1 MSQNETSG
9 TVAVDN
15 QKIKTKQ
22 MVLIALMT
30 AVTCVLGPLSIP
42 LPFSPVPIS
51 LTNFAIFLAIFV
63 LGMKNGTIS
72 FIIYLLLGAV
82 GVPVF
87 SSFRGGLQVLAGP
100 TGGYLIGFIFLAL
113 IMGFALDHFDRKL
126 GSYNHWNDHRNGCML
141 CIRNSLACK
150 TFKPLLQRRPY
161 DGCYPIP
168 SWRCSQNHHRSNRR
182 TKTLRCYT
190 EDKIIELFTERNIQ
204 TNLHGF
210 LFGCF
215 SFYRRLKYY
224 ML

>member
-15 QKIKTKQ
+15 QKIRTKQ

-72 FIIYLLLGAV
+72 FIIYLLLGAI

-87 SSFRGGLQVLAGP
+87 SSVRGGLQVLAGP

-126 GSYNHWNDHRNGCML
+126 VPTIIGMIIGMAVCYAFGTVWL
-141 CIRNSLACK
+141 AKLLSLS
-150 TFKPLLQRRPY
+150 FKEGLMMGVIPY
-161 DGCYPIP
+161 LAGDAA
-168 SWRCSQNHHRSNRR
+168 
-182 TKTLRCYT
+182 
-190 EDKIIELFTERNIQ
+190 KIIIAAIVGPKLYGATQKIR
-204 TNLHGF
+204 
-210 LFGCF
+210 
-215 SFYRRLKYY
+215 
-224 ML
+224 

>member
-126 GSYNHWNDHRNGCML
+126 VPTIIGMIIGMVVCYAFGTVL
-141 CIRNSLACK
+141 LAKLLSLS
-150 TFKPLLQRRPY
+150 FKEGLMMGVIPY
-161 DGCYPIP
+161 LPGDAA
-168 SWRCSQNHHRSNRR
+168 
-182 TKTLRCYT
+182 
-190 EDKIIELFTERNIQ
+190 KIIIAAIVGPKLYGATQKIR
-204 TNLHGF
+204 
-210 LFGCF
+210 
-215 SFYRRLKYY
+215 
-224 ML
+224 

>member
-15 QKIKTKQ
+15 QKIRTKQ

-63 LGMKNGTIS
+63 LGMKSGTIS

-87 SSFRGGLQVLAGP
+87 SSFRGGFQVLAGP

-113 IMGFALDHFDRKL
+113 IMRFALDHFDRKL
-126 GSYNHWNDHRNGCML
+126 VPTIIGMIIGMAVCYAFGTVWL
-141 CIRNSLACK
+141 AKLLSLS
-150 TFKPLLQRRPY
+150 FKEGLMMGVIPY
-161 DGCYPIP
+161 LAGDAA
-168 SWRCSQNHHRSNRR
+168 
-182 TKTLRCYT
+182 
-190 EDKIIELFTERNIQ
+190 KIIIAAIVGPKLYGATQKIR
-204 TNLHGF
+204 
-210 LFGCF
+210 
-215 SFYRRLKYY
+215 
-224 ML
+224 

>member
-15 QKIKTKQ
+15 QKIRTKQ

-30 AVTCVLGPLSIP
+30 PVTCVLGPLSIP

-63 LGMKNGTIS
+63 LGMKSGTIS
-72 FIIYLLLGAV
+72 FIIYLLRGAV

-87 SSFRGGLQVLAGP
+87 SSFRGGFQVLAGP

-126 GSYNHWNDHRNGCML
+126 VPTIIGMIIGMAVCYAFGTVWL
-141 CIRNSLACK
+141 AKLLSLS
-150 TFKPLLQRRPY
+150 FKEGLMMGVIPY
-161 DGCYPIP
+161 LPGDAA
-168 SWRCSQNHHRSNRR
+168 
-182 TKTLRCYT
+182 
-190 EDKIIELFTERNIQ
+190 KIIIAAIVGPKLYGATQKIR
-204 TNLHGF
+204 
-210 LFGCF
+210 
-215 SFYRRLKYY
+215 
-224 ML
+224 

>member
-126 GSYNHWNDHRNGCML
+126 VPTIIGMIIGMAVCYAFGTVWL
-141 CIRNSLACK
+141 AKLLSLS
-150 TFKPLLQRRPY
+150 FKEGLMMGVIPY
-161 DGCYPIP
+161 
-168 SWRCSQNHHRSNRR
+168 
-182 TKTLRCYT
+182 LA
-190 EDKIIELFTERNIQ
+190 EDVAKIIIAAIVGPKLYGATQKIR
-204 TNLHGF
+204 
-210 LFGCF
+210 
-215 SFYRRLKYY
+215 
-224 ML
+224 

>member
-15 QKIKTKQ
+15 QKIRTKQ

-63 LGMKNGTIS
+63 LGMKSGTIS

-87 SSFRGGLQVLAGP
+87 SSFRGGFQVLAGP

-126 GSYNHWNDHRNGCML
+126 VPTIIGMIIGMAVCYAFGTVWL
-141 CIRNSLACK
+141 AKLLSLS
-150 TFKPLLQRRPY
+150 FKEGLMMGVIPY
-161 DGCYPIP
+161 LAGDAAKDRK
-168 SWRCSQNHHRSNRR
+168 SVV
-182 TKTLRCYT
+182 
-190 EDKIIELFTERNIQ
+190 
-204 TNLHGF
+204 
-210 LFGCF
+210 
-215 SFYRRLKYY
+215 
-224 ML
+224 

>member
-15 QKIKTKQ
+15 QKIRTKQ

-51 LTNFAIFLAIFV
+51 LTNFAIFLAIFI
-63 LGMKNGTIS
+63 LGMKSGTIS

-126 GSYNHWNDHRNGCML
+126 VPTIIGMIIGMAVCYAFGTVRL
-141 CIRNSLACK
+141 AKLLSLS
-150 TFKPLLQRRPY
+150 FKEGLMMGVIPY
-161 DGCYPIP
+161 LPGDAA
-168 SWRCSQNHHRSNRR
+168 
-182 TKTLRCYT
+182 
-190 EDKIIELFTERNIQ
+190 KIIIAAIVGPKLYGATQKIR
-204 TNLHGF
+204 
-210 LFGCF
+210 
-215 SFYRRLKYY
+215 
-224 ML
+224 

>member
-72 FIIYLLLGAV
+72 FIIYLLLGAI

-126 GSYNHWNDHRNGCML
+126 VPTIIGMIIGMAVCYAFGTVWL
-141 CIRNSLACK
+141 AKLLSLS
-150 TFKPLLQRRPY
+150 FKEGLMMGVIPY
-161 DGCYPIP
+161 PPGDAA
-168 SWRCSQNHHRSNRR
+168 
-182 TKTLRCYT
+182 
-190 EDKIIELFTERNIQ
+190 KIIIAAIVGPKLYGATQKIR
-204 TNLHGF
+204 
-210 LFGCF
+210 
-215 SFYRRLKYY
+215 
-224 ML
+224 

>member
-15 QKIKTKQ
+15 QKIRTKQ

-42 LPFSPVPIS
+42 LPFSPVPLS

-63 LGMKNGTIS
+63 LGMKSGTIS
-72 FIIYLLLGAV
+72 FIIYLLLGAI

-113 IMGFALDHFDRKL
+113 IMGFALEHFDRKL
-126 GSYNHWNDHRNGCML
+126 VPTIIGMIIGMAVCYAFGTVWL
-141 CIRNSLACK
+141 AKLLSLS
-150 TFKPLLQRRPY
+150 FKEGLMMGVIPY
-161 DGCYPIP
+161 LAGDAA
-168 SWRCSQNHHRSNRR
+168 
-182 TKTLRCYT
+182 
-190 EDKIIELFTERNIQ
+190 KIIIAAIVGPKLYGATQKIR
-204 TNLHGF
+204 
-210 LFGCF
+210 
-215 SFYRRLKYY
+215 
-224 ML
+224 

>member
-15 QKIKTKQ
+15 QKIRTKQ

-51 LTNFAIFLAIFV
+51 LTNFAIFLAIFI

-113 IMGFALDHFDRKL
+113 IMGFALNHFDRKL
-126 GSYNHWNDHRNGCML
+126 VPTIIGMIIGMAVCYAFGTVWL
-141 CIRNSLACK
+141 AKLLSLS
-150 TFKPLLQRRPY
+150 FKEGLMMGVIPY
-161 DGCYPIP
+161 LPGDAA
-168 SWRCSQNHHRSNRR
+168 
-182 TKTLRCYT
+182 
-190 EDKIIELFTERNIQ
+190 KIIIAAIVGPKLYGATQKIR
-204 TNLHGF
+204 
-210 LFGCF
+210 
-215 SFYRRLKYY
+215 
-224 ML
+224 

>member
-15 QKIKTKQ
+15 QKIRTKQ
-22 MVLIALMT
+22 MVRISLMT

-63 LGMKNGTIS
+63 LGMKSGTIS

-87 SSFRGGLQVLAGP
+87 SSFRGGFQVLAGP

-126 GSYNHWNDHRNGCML
+126 VPTIIGMIIGMAVCYAFGTVWL
-141 CIRNSLACK
+141 AKLLSLS
-150 TFKPLLQRRPY
+150 FKEGLMMGVIPY
-161 DGCYPIP
+161 LAGDAA
-168 SWRCSQNHHRSNRR
+168 
-182 TKTLRCYT
+182 
-190 EDKIIELFTERNIQ
+190 KIIIAAIVGPKLYGATQKIR
-204 TNLHGF
+204 
-210 LFGCF
+210 
-215 SFYRRLKYY
+215 
-224 ML
+224 

>member
-87 SSFRGGLQVLAGP
+87 ASFRGGLQVLAGP

-126 GSYNHWNDHRNGCML
+126 VPTIIGMIIGMAVCYAFGTVWL
-141 CIRNSLACK
+141 AKLLSLS
-150 TFKPLLQRRPY
+150 FKEGLMMGVIPY
-161 DGCYPIP
+161 LAGDVA
-168 SWRCSQNHHRSNRR
+168 
-182 TKTLRCYT
+182 
-190 EDKIIELFTERNIQ
+190 KIIIAAIVGPKLYGATQKIR
-204 TNLHGF
+204 
-210 LFGCF
+210 
-215 SFYRRLKYY
+215 
-224 ML
+224 

>member
-15 QKIKTKQ
+15 QKIRTKQ

-87 SSFRGGLQVLAGP
+87 SSFRGGFQVLAGP

-126 GSYNHWNDHRNGCML
+126 VPTIIGMIIGMAVCYAFGTVWL
-141 CIRNSLACK
+141 AKLLSLS
-150 TFKPLLQRRPY
+150 FKEGLMMGVIPY
-161 DGCYPIP
+161 LPGDAA
-168 SWRCSQNHHRSNRR
+168 
-182 TKTLRCYT
+182 
-190 EDKIIELFTERNIQ
+190 KIIIAVIVGPKLYGATQKIR
-204 TNLHGF
+204 
-210 LFGCF
+210 
-215 SFYRRLKYY
+215 
-224 ML
+224 

>member
-15 QKIKTKQ
+15 QKIRTKQ

-51 LTNFAIFLAIFV
+51 LTNFAIFLAIFI

-126 GSYNHWNDHRNGCML
+126 VPTIIGMIIGMAVCYAFGTVWL
-141 CIRNSLACK
+141 AKLLSLS
-150 TFKPLLQRRPY
+150 FKEGLMMGVIPY
-161 DGCYPIP
+161 LAGDAA
-168 SWRCSQNHHRSNRR
+168 
-182 TKTLRCYT
+182 
-190 EDKIIELFTERNIQ
+190 KIIIATIVGPKLYGATQKIR
-204 TNLHGF
+204 
-210 LFGCF
+210 
-215 SFYRRLKYY
+215 
-224 ML
+224 

>member
-15 QKIKTKQ
+15 QKIRTKQ

-113 IMGFALDHFDRKL
+113 IMGFALDHFERKL
-126 GSYNHWNDHRNGCML
+126 VPTIIGMIIGMAVCYAFGTVWL
-141 CIRNSLACK
+141 AKLLSLS
-150 TFKPLLQRRPY
+150 FKEGLMMGVIPY
-161 DGCYPIP
+161 LPGDAA
-168 SWRCSQNHHRSNRR
+168 
-182 TKTLRCYT
+182 
-190 EDKIIELFTERNIQ
+190 KIIIAAIVGPKLYGATQKIR
-204 TNLHGF
+204 
-210 LFGCF
+210 
-215 SFYRRLKYY
+215 
-224 ML
+224 

>member
-126 GSYNHWNDHRNGCML
+126 VPTIIGMIIGMVVCYAFGTVWL
-141 CIRNSLACK
+141 AKLLSLS
-150 TFKPLLQRRPY
+150 FKEGLMMGVIPY
-161 DGCYPIP
+161 LPGDAA
-168 SWRCSQNHHRSNRR
+168 
-182 TKTLRCYT
+182 
-190 EDKIIELFTERNIQ
+190 KIIIAAIVGPKLYGATRKI
-204 TNLHGF
+204 
-210 LFGCF
+210 
-215 SFYRRLKYY
+215 R
-224 ML
+224 

>member
-15 QKIKTKQ
+15 QKIRTKQ

-63 LGMKNGTIS
+63 LGMKSGTIS
-72 FIIYLLLGAV
+72 FIIYLLLGAI

-126 GSYNHWNDHRNGCML
+126 VPTIIGMIIGMAVCYAFGTVWL
-141 CIRNSLACK
+141 AKLLSLS
-150 TFKPLLQRRPY
+150 FKEGLMMG
-161 DGCYPIP
+161 DAA
-168 SWRCSQNHHRSNRR
+168 
-182 TKTLRCYT
+182 
-190 EDKIIELFTERNIQ
+190 KIIIAAIVGPKLYGATQKIR
-204 TNLHGF
+204 
-210 LFGCF
+210 
-215 SFYRRLKYY
+215 
-224 ML
+224 

>member
-15 QKIKTKQ
+15 QKIRTQQ

-63 LGMKNGTIS
+63 LGMKSGTIS

-87 SSFRGGLQVLAGP
+87 SSFRGGFQVLAGP

-126 GSYNHWNDHRNGCML
+126 LPTIIGMIIGMVVCYAFGTVWL
-141 CIRNSLACK
+141 AKLLSLS
-150 TFKPLLQRRPY
+150 FKEGLMMGVIPY
-161 DGCYPIP
+161 LAGDAA
-168 SWRCSQNHHRSNRR
+168 
-182 TKTLRCYT
+182 
-190 EDKIIELFTERNIQ
+190 KIIIAAIVGPKLYGATQKIR
-204 TNLHGF
+204 
-210 LFGCF
+210 
-215 SFYRRLKYY
+215 
-224 ML
+224 

>member
-63 LGMKNGTIS
+63 LGMKSGTIS
-72 FIIYLLLGAV
+72 FIIYLLLGAI

-126 GSYNHWNDHRNGCML
+126 VPTIIGMIIGMAVCYAFGTVWL
-141 CIRNSLACK
+141 AKLLSLS
-150 TFKPLLQRRPY
+150 FKEGLMMGVIPY
-161 DGCYPIP
+161 LAGDAA
-168 SWRCSQNHHRSNRR
+168 
-182 TKTLRCYT
+182 
-190 EDKIIELFTERNIQ
+190 KIIIAAIVGPKLYGATQKIR
-204 TNLHGF
+204 
-210 LFGCF
+210 
-215 SFYRRLKYY
+215 
-224 ML
+224 

>member
-126 GSYNHWNDHRNGCML
+126 VPTIIGMIIGMVVCYAFGTVWLAKLLSLSFKEGLMMGVIPYLAGDVAKIVIAAIVGPKL
-141 CIRNSLACK
+141 YGATQKIR
-150 TFKPLLQRRPY
+150 
-161 DGCYPIP
+161 
-168 SWRCSQNHHRSNRR
+168 
-182 TKTLRCYT
+182 
-190 EDKIIELFTERNIQ
+190 
-204 TNLHGF
+204 
-210 LFGCF
+210 
-215 SFYRRLKYY
+215 
-224 ML
+224 

>member
-15 QKIKTKQ
+15 QKIRTKQ

-63 LGMKNGTIS
+63 LGMKSGTIS
-72 FIIYLLLGAV
+72 FIIYLLLGAI

-113 IMGFALDHFDRKL
+113 IMGFALEHFDRKL
-126 GSYNHWNDHRNGCML
+126 VPTIIGMIIGMAVCYAFGTVWL
-141 CIRNSLACK
+141 AKLLSLS
-150 TFKPLLQRRPY
+150 FKEGLIMGVIPY
-161 DGCYPIP
+161 LAGDAA
-168 SWRCSQNHHRSNRR
+168 
-182 TKTLRCYT
+182 
-190 EDKIIELFTERNIQ
+190 KIIIAAIVGPKLYGATQKIR
-204 TNLHGF
+204 
-210 LFGCF
+210 
-215 SFYRRLKYY
+215 
-224 ML
+224 

>member
-15 QKIKTKQ
+15 QKIRTKQ

-63 LGMKNGTIS
+63 LGMKSGTIS
-72 FIIYLLLGAV
+72 LILYLLLGAI

-126 GSYNHWNDHRNGCML
+126 VPTIIGMIIGMAVCYAFGTVWL
-141 CIRNSLACK
+141 AKLLSLS
-150 TFKPLLQRRPY
+150 FKEGLMMGVIPY
-161 DGCYPIP
+161 LAGDAA
-168 SWRCSQNHHRSNRR
+168 
-182 TKTLRCYT
+182 
-190 EDKIIELFTERNIQ
+190 KIIIAAIVGPKLYGATQKIR
-204 TNLHGF
+204 
-210 LFGCF
+210 
-215 SFYRRLKYY
+215 
-224 ML
+224 

>member
-15 QKIKTKQ
+15 QKIRTKQ

-72 FIIYLLLGAV
+72 FIIYLLLGAI

-126 GSYNHWNDHRNGCML
+126 VPTIIGMIIGMAVCYAFGTVWL
-141 CIRNSLACK
+141 AKLLSLS
-150 TFKPLLQRRPY
+150 FKEGLMMGVIPYLRR
-161 DGCYPIP
+161 
-168 SWRCSQNHHRSNRR
+168 RCSKNYHCCNRR

-204 TNLHGF
+204 TNLHRF

-215 SFYRRLKYY
+215 SFYRQ
-224 ML
+224 

>member
-126 GSYNHWNDHRNGCML
+126 VPPIIGMIIGMVVCYAFGTVWL
-141 CIRNSLACK
+141 AKLLSLS
-150 TFKPLLQRRPY
+150 FKEGLMMGVIPY
-161 DGCYPIP
+161 LAGDVA
-168 SWRCSQNHHRSNRR
+168 
-182 TKTLRCYT
+182 
-190 EDKIIELFTERNIQ
+190 KIIIAAIVGPKLYGATQKIR
-204 TNLHGF
+204 
-210 LFGCF
+210 
-215 SFYRRLKYY
+215 
-224 ML
+224 

>member
-15 QKIKTKQ
+15 QKIRTKQ

-126 GSYNHWNDHRNGCML
+126 VPTIIGMIIGMAVCYAFGTVWL
-141 CIRNSLACK
+141 AKLLSLS
-150 TFKPLLQRRPY
+150 FKEGLVMGVIPY
-161 DGCYPIP
+161 LPGDAA
-168 SWRCSQNHHRSNRR
+168 
-182 TKTLRCYT
+182 
-190 EDKIIELFTERNIQ
+190 KIIIAAIVGPKLYGATQKIR
-204 TNLHGF
+204 
-210 LFGCF
+210 
-215 SFYRRLKYY
+215 
-224 ML
+224 

>member
-15 QKIKTKQ
+15 QKIRTKQ
-22 MVLIALMT
+22 IVLIALMT

-63 LGMKNGTIS
+63 LGMKSGTIS
-72 FIIYLLLGAV
+72 FIIYLLLGAI

-113 IMGFALDHFDRKL
+113 IMGFALEHFDRKL
-126 GSYNHWNDHRNGCML
+126 VPTIIGMIIGMAVCYAFGTVWL
-141 CIRNSLACK
+141 AKLLSLS
-150 TFKPLLQRRPY
+150 FKEGLMMGVIPY
-161 DGCYPIP
+161 LAGDAA
-168 SWRCSQNHHRSNRR
+168 
-182 TKTLRCYT
+182 
-190 EDKIIELFTERNIQ
+190 KIIIAAIVGPKLYGATQKIR
-204 TNLHGF
+204 
-210 LFGCF
+210 
-215 SFYRRLKYY
+215 
-224 ML
+224 

>member
-9 TVAVDN
+9 AVAVDN
-15 QKIKTKQ
+15 QKIRTKQ

-63 LGMKNGTIS
+63 LGMKSGTIS

-126 GSYNHWNDHRNGCML
+126 VPTIIGMIIGMAVCYAFGTVWL
-141 CIRNSLACK
+141 AKLLSLS
-150 TFKPLLQRRPY
+150 FKEGLMMGVIPY
-161 DGCYPIP
+161 LPGDAA
-168 SWRCSQNHHRSNRR
+168 
-182 TKTLRCYT
+182 
-190 EDKIIELFTERNIQ
+190 KIIIAAIVGPKLYGATQKIR
-204 TNLHGF
+204 
-210 LFGCF
+210 
-215 SFYRRLKYY
+215 
-224 ML
+224 

>member
-1 MSQNETSG
+1 MSQNETTG

-15 QKIKTKQ
+15 QKIRTIQ

-63 LGMKNGTIS
+63 LGMKSGTIS

-113 IMGFALDHFDRKL
+113 IMGFALEHFDRKL
-126 GSYNHWNDHRNGCML
+126 VPTIIGMIIGMAVCYAFGTVWL
-141 CIRNSLACK
+141 AKLLSLS
-150 TFKPLLQRRPY
+150 FKEGLMMGVIPY
-161 DGCYPIP
+161 LPGDAA
-168 SWRCSQNHHRSNRR
+168 
-182 TKTLRCYT
+182 
-190 EDKIIELFTERNIQ
+190 KIIIAAIVGPKLYGATQKIR
-204 TNLHGF
+204 
-210 LFGCF
+210 
-215 SFYRRLKYY
+215 
-224 ML
+224 

>member
-15 QKIKTKQ
+15 QKIRTKQ

-63 LGMKNGTIS
+63 LGMKSGTIS
-72 FIIYLLLGAV
+72 FIIYLLLGAI

-126 GSYNHWNDHRNGCML
+126 VPTIIGMIIGMAICYIFGTAW
-141 CIRNSLACK
+141 LAGQLGMS
-150 TFKPLLQRRPY
+150 FVAALGIGVIPY
-161 DGCYPIP
+161 LPGD
-168 SWRCSQNHHRSNRR
+168 
-182 TKTLRCYT
+182 TA
-190 EDKIIELFTERNIQ
+190 KIIIAIIAGPQIRKAVSRF
-204 TNLHGF
+204 
-210 LFGCF
+210 
-215 SFYRRLKYY
+215 
-224 ML
+224 M

>member
-15 QKIKTKQ
+15 QKIRTKQ

-63 LGMKNGTIS
+63 LGMKSGTIS
-72 FIIYLLLGAV
+72 FIIYLLLGAI

-113 IMGFALDHFDRKL
+113 IMGFALEHFDRKL
-126 GSYNHWNDHRNGCML
+126 VPTIIGMIIGMAVGYAFGTVWL
-141 CIRNSLACK
+141 AKLLSLS
-150 TFKPLLQRRPY
+150 FKEGLMMGVIPY
-161 DGCYPIP
+161 LAGDAA
-168 SWRCSQNHHRSNRR
+168 
-182 TKTLRCYT
+182 
-190 EDKIIELFTERNIQ
+190 KIIIAAIVGPKLYGATQKIR
-204 TNLHGF
+204 
-210 LFGCF
+210 
-215 SFYRRLKYY
+215 
-224 ML
+224 

>member
-9 TVAVDN
+9 AVAVDN

-126 GSYNHWNDHRNGCML
+126 VPTIIGMIIGMVVCYAFGTVWL
-141 CIRNSLACK
+141 AKLLSLS
-150 TFKPLLQRRPY
+150 FKEGLMMGVIPY
-161 DGCYPIP
+161 LPGD
-168 SWRCSQNHHRSNRR
+168 
-182 TKTLRCYT
+182 TA
-190 EDKIIELFTERNIQ
+190 KIIIAAIVGPKLYGATQKIR
-204 TNLHGF
+204 
-210 LFGCF
+210 
-215 SFYRRLKYY
+215 
-224 ML
+224 

>member
-15 QKIKTKQ
+15 QKIRTKQ

-63 LGMKNGTIS
+63 LGMKSGTIS

-87 SSFRGGLQVLAGP
+87 SSFRGGFQVLAGP

-126 GSYNHWNDHRNGCML
+126 VPTIIGMIIGMAVCYAFGTVWL
-141 CIRNSLACK
+141 AKLLSLS
-150 TFKPLLQRRPY
+150 FKEGLMMGVIPY
-161 DGCYPIP
+161 LPGDA
-168 SWRCSQNHHRSNRR
+168 
-182 TKTLRCYT
+182 T
-190 EDKIIELFTERNIQ
+190 KIIIAAIVGPKLYGATQKIR
-204 TNLHGF
+204 
-210 LFGCF
+210 
-215 SFYRRLKYY
+215 
-224 ML
+224 

>member
-1 MSQNETSG
+1 MSHNETSG

-15 QKIKTKQ
+15 QKIRTKQ

-51 LTNFAIFLAIFV
+51 LTNFAIFLAIFI

-126 GSYNHWNDHRNGCML
+126 VPTIIGMIIGMAVCYAFGTVWL
-141 CIRNSLACK
+141 AKLLSLS
-150 TFKPLLQRRPY
+150 FKEGLMMGVIPY
-161 DGCYPIP
+161 LPGDAA
-168 SWRCSQNHHRSNRR
+168 
-182 TKTLRCYT
+182 
-190 EDKIIELFTERNIQ
+190 KIIIAAIVGPKLYGATQKIR
-204 TNLHGF
+204 
-210 LFGCF
+210 
-215 SFYRRLKYY
+215 
-224 ML
+224 

>member
-15 QKIKTKQ
+15 QKIRTKQ

-63 LGMKNGTIS
+63 LGMKSGTIS
-72 FIIYLLLGAV
+72 FIVYLLLGAV

-87 SSFRGGLQVLAGP
+87 SSFRGGFQVLAGP

-126 GSYNHWNDHRNGCML
+126 VPTIIGMIIGMAVCYAFGTVWL
-141 CIRNSLACK
+141 AKLLSLS
-150 TFKPLLQRRPY
+150 FKEGLMMGVIPY
-161 DGCYPIP
+161 LPGDAA
-168 SWRCSQNHHRSNRR
+168 
-182 TKTLRCYT
+182 
-190 EDKIIELFTERNIQ
+190 KIIIAAIVGPKLYGPTQKIR
-204 TNLHGF
+204 
-210 LFGCF
+210 
-215 SFYRRLKYY
+215 
-224 ML
+224 